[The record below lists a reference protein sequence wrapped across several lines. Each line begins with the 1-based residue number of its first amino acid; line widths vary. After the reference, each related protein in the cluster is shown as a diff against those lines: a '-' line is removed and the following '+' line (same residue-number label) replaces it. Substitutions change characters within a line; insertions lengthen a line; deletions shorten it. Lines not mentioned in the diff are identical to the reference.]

1 MGSFIVRTYCLK
13 YEQGLSG
20 VILSGTAHFDAPLL
34 ATALSIA
41 NLQCLLGGEKKPSH
55 LLNNM
60 AKNEGKLGK
69 KVVYTSDPMR
79 QAASIALYEN
89 KGIDVIV
96 LDALI
101 DLNFVSFIEY
111 SAGIEGLSFARVDAD
126 AATFTQEEPAADEDA
141 KKALE
146 ADQEKLKALF
156 KDATGSD
163 TLQIKLQTLTDAD
176 TSALLTQD
184 EQGRRYSDMSKI
196 YGQDF
201 KLPEQHTL
209 VLNRANTVVQALLT
223 EEDGEKRKLIAAQLY
238 DLARM
243 RTISG

>member
-1 MGSFIVRTYCLK
+1 MGYI
-13 YEQGLSG
+13 
-20 VILSGTAHFDAPLL
+20 
-34 ATALSIA
+34 
-41 NLQCLLGGEKKPSH
+41 
-55 LLNNM
+55 
-60 AKNEGKLGK
+60 
-69 KVVYTSDPMR
+69 MR

-89 KGIDVIV
+89 KGIDVVV

-111 SAGIEGLSFARVDAD
+111 SAGIEGLTFARVDAD
-126 AATFTQEEPAADEDA
+126 ATTFTQDEPAADEEA
-141 KKALE
+141 KKAQE

-156 KDATGSD
+156 KDATGSE
-163 TLQIKLQTLTDAD
+163 TLQIKLQTLTDTD
-176 TSALLTQD
+176 TPALLTQD

-209 VLNRANTVVQALLT
+209 VLNRANAVVQALLT
-223 EEDGEKRKLIAAQLY
+223 EEDNEKRKLIAAQLY

-243 RTISG
+243 YIGNATLIQRFRHNPSLLAPIRPRLVRDGALPHRGAPTARPFHPPAPQCP